1 MDGKVMKFELD
12 FDPDAALKQLRKDKD
27 LKRVIQK
34 VGDFKLAL
42 RPNHSPFEALAESI
56 VYQQL
61 NGKVAA
67 TIWGRFKGLFASKH
81 LRPEDVV
88 AASRELLRS
97 AGLSEAKAIAMRD
110 LAEKTQMG
118 LVPTWTGLRKLDD
131 ETIIERMTDVRGIGR
146 WTVEML
152 LIFRLGRPDVWPV
165 DDFAVRTAYGDVFG
179 IAKPNL
185 KEMRERA
192 EAWRPYRSVVAW
204 YLWRWYKP

>member
-1 MDGKVMKFELD
+1 MAARFRLE
-12 FDPDAALKQLRKDKD
+12 FDPALALKQLRKDRD
-27 LKRVIQK
+27 LKRVIDK
-34 VGDFKLAL
+34 VGGFKLAL

-67 TIWGRFKGLFASKH
+67 TIWRRFKGLFEAKH
-81 LRPEDVV
+81 LLPEDVLS
-88 AASRELLRS
+88 ADLDLLRG
-97 AGLSEAKAIAMRD
+97 AGLSAAKAAAVRD
-110 LAEKTQMG
+110 LSEKTLLG
-118 LVPTWTGLRKLDD
+118 LVPGWAGLRKLDD
-131 ETIIERMTDVRGIGR
+131 EEIIARMTDVRGIGR

-179 IAKPNL
+179 IKKVNL

-192 EAWRPYRSVVAW
+192 EQWRPYRSVVAW

>member
-1 MDGKVMKFELD
+1 MATGFRLE
-12 FDPDAALKQLRKDKD
+12 FDPGVALKQLRKDKD

-67 TIWGRFKGLFASKH
+67 TIWGRFKGLFESEH
-81 LRPEDVV
+81 LRPEDVL
-88 AASRELLRS
+88 AADIEQLRS
-97 AGLSEAKAIAMRD
+97 AGLSAAKAAAMRD
-110 LAEKTQMG
+110 LSEKTQMG
-118 LVPTWTGLRKLDD
+118 LVPGWAALRKLDD

-152 LIFRLGRPDVWPV
+152 LIFRLGRPDIWPV

-179 IAKPNL
+179 IEKVDL
-185 KEMRERA
+185 KEMRQRA
-192 EAWRPYRSVVAW
+192 EQWRPYRSVVAW
-204 YLWRWYKP
+204 YMWRWHKP

>member
-1 MDGKVMKFELD
+1 MATGFRLE
-12 FDPDAALKQLRKDKD
+12 FDPGVALKQLRKDKD
-27 LKRVIQK
+27 LKRVISK

-67 TIWGRFKGLFASKH
+67 TIWGRFKGLFESEH
-81 LRPEDVV
+81 LRPEDVL
-88 AASRELLRS
+88 AADIEQLRS
-97 AGLSEAKAIAMRD
+97 AGLSAAKAAAMRD
-110 LAEKTQMG
+110 LSEKTQMG
-118 LVPTWTGLRKLDD
+118 LVPGWAALRKLDD

-152 LIFRLGRPDVWPV
+152 LIFRLGRPDIWPV

-179 IAKPNL
+179 IEKVNL

-192 EAWRPYRSVVAW
+192 EPWRPYRSVVAW
-204 YLWRWYKP
+204 YMWRWHKP

>member
-1 MDGKVMKFELD
+1 MATRFRLE
-12 FDPDAALKQLRKDKD
+12 FDPDVALKQLRKDKD

-67 TIWGRFKGLFASKH
+67 TIWGRFRGLFESEH
-81 LRPEDVV
+81 LRPEDVL
-88 AASRELLRS
+88 AAETELLRS
-97 AGLSEAKAIAMRD
+97 AGLSGAKAAAMRD
-110 LAEKTQMG
+110 LAEKTEAG
-118 LVPTWTGLRKLDD
+118 LVPGWAGLRKLDD
-131 ETIIERMTDVRGIGR
+131 EDIITRMTDVRGIGR

-152 LIFRLGRPDVWPV
+152 LIFRLGRPDIWPV
-165 DDFAVRTAYGDVFG
+165 DDFAVRAAYGDVFR
-179 IAKPNL
+179 IEKVDL

-192 EAWRPYRSVVAW
+192 EQWRPYRSVVAW
-204 YLWRWYKP
+204 YMWRWYKP